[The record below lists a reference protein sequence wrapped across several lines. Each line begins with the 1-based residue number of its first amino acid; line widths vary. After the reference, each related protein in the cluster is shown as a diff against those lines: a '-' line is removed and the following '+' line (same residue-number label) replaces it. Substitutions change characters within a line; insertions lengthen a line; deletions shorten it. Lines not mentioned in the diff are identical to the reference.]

1 MVKTVFVGHVDHGK
15 STLIGRLLLDTGSL
29 PKEKVAEVRKISK
42 ELGSDAELAYIT
54 DQLKEEREQN
64 ITIDTTQTFFKTKK
78 RDYVII
84 DAPGHVE
91 FLKNMMTGAAQAE
104 LAVLL
109 VDARDGVQEQTTR
122 HAYIIN
128 MFGIDTIITVFNKMD
143 LVGYSEK
150 RFEELNRELL
160 GSFDNLATTSA
171 HSIPVSAIAGE
182 NVSKKS
188 SKMKWYR
195 GKTFLAALD
204 SFTPDSMRGKRPLR
218 FTVQDVYTIDGET
231 VYVGRLVSGSMRRD
245 QKITVLPTVGHS
257 VIREIKVSGSEK
269 TEAYEGENLGLVL
282 ADDLSIERGTV
293 IVQREDPPEPTR
305 VVRGNIFWMAAEPLR
320 LDEPMTLRCATQDV
334 ECVAERIEKRIDS
347 STLEVIE
354 TDAAVLEQNEA
365 GVVALKTARP
375 ILVEEF
381 RFIRELGRFV
391 LERNC
396 NVQGAGI
403 VARRGAVPIEKA

>member
-64 ITIDTTQTFFKTKK
+64 ITIDTTQIFFKTKK

-128 MFGIDTIITVFNKMD
+128 MFGINTIITVFNKMD
-143 LVGYSEK
+143 LVGYSEE

-160 GSFDNLATTSA
+160 GSFDNLATASA

-204 SFTPDSMRGKRPLR
+204 SFTPDSMRGKKPLR

-245 QKITVLPTVGHS
+245 QKITVLPAVGHS

-269 TEAYEGENLGLVL
+269 TEAHEGENLGLVL
-282 ADDLSIERGTV
+282 ADDLSIERGAV

-320 LDEPMTLRCATQDV
+320 LDEPITLRCATQDV

-354 TDAAVLEQNEA
+354 TDAAVLGQNEA

-391 LERNC
+391 LERNY

-403 VARRGAVPIEKA
+403 VARRGTVPIENA